1 MPISHKDNII
11 FVHIPKTG
19 GGSVEKTLGIFGEDN
34 NGSLNPNLDI
44 LYGKKNNKLLHHLTI
59 KEIKNFN
66 NSQCLNYK
74 KVSFVRNP
82 FDRMVSEYLWRIQ
95 VYCKKKINFK
105 KFLIEEAIP
114 RKNGI
119 NTFIKDFYKD
129 ENIIPLLD
137 VHYLDQYKFLID
149 EKDNIDMDFIGKF
162 ENLEKDFKKIFKL
175 KLINYKIHKSK
186 SDYLYYISKEFFP
199 NFLTIKSYRKFYD
212 NETIDIIKKE
222 YKKDLMYFN
231 YKF

>member
-1 MPISHKDNII
+1 MVSR
-11 FVHIPKTG
+11 V
-19 GGSVEKTLGIFGEDN
+19 
-34 NGSLNPNLDI
+34 
-44 LYGKKNNKLLHHLTI
+44 NNKLLHHLTI

-114 RKNGI
+114 RKNGT

-129 ENIIPLLD
+129 ENLIPLLD
-137 VHYLDQYKFLID
+137 VHYLEQYKFLID

-186 SDYLYYISKEFFP
+186 SDYLYYISKKLFP

>member
-82 FDRMVSEYLWRIQ
+82 FDRIVSEYLWRIQ

-129 ENIIPLLD
+129 ENIIP
-137 VHYLDQYKFLID
+137 YD
-149 EKDNIDMDFIGKF
+149 EK
-162 ENLEKDFKKIFKL
+162 
-175 KLINYKIHKSK
+175 
-186 SDYLYYISKEFFP
+186 YI
-199 NFLTIKSYRKFYD
+199 Y
-212 NETIDIIKKE
+212 KKE
-222 YKKDLMYFN
+222 SRGIE
-231 YKF
+231 